1 MTGLCCRAV
10 RCRAFAAGPFAAG
23 ACRHPGVAVTPP
35 RHDLA
40 VGYRGKTA
48 AQEAARGLRAQGWT
62 LANIAAELGV
72 ARSSVSLW
80 VRDVAFTP
88 GPRVAARDRPPNVL
102 QRARTEEI
110 SRARADGR
118 ARLGLLSEREFL
130 VAGLALYA
138 GEGAKRDGDLIFT
151 NTDPMMRFFCRWLRH
166 FFDVDESQ
174 LRARLYL
181 HEDLDLGAAV
191 TFWSEVMN
199 IPPSQF
205 IRPHRAVADASRR
218 NNRHQYGCASVR
230 LRSRSQHRKL
240 MGLMEAL
247 LSSRTD
253 IPG

>member
-1 MTGLCCRAV
+1 
-10 RCRAFAAGPFAAG
+10 
-23 ACRHPGVAVTPP
+23 
-35 RHDLA
+35 

-48 AQEAARGLRAQGWT
+48 EQEAARALRAQGWT
-62 LANIAAELGV
+62 LANIAAELSV

-110 SRARADGR
+110 ARARADGLT
-118 ARLGLLSEREFL
+118 RLGSLSEREFL

-138 GEGAKRDGDLIFT
+138 GEGAKRDADLIFT
-151 NTDPMMRFFCRWLRH
+151 NTDPAMMRFFCRWLRH
-166 FFDVDESQ
+166 FIDIDESQ

-181 HEDLDLGAAV
+181 HEDLDLEAAIA
-191 TFWSEVMN
+191 FWSDVMD
-199 IPPSQF
+199 IPHSRF

-218 NNRHQYGCASVR
+218 NNRHEYGCASVR
-230 LRSRSQHRKL
+230 LRSRQRHRKL

>member
-1 MTGLCCRAV
+1 
-10 RCRAFAAGPFAAG
+10 
-23 ACRHPGVAVTPP
+23 
-35 RHDLA
+35 

-48 AQEAARGLRAQGWT
+48 EQEAARALRAQGWT
-62 LANIAAELGV
+62 LANLAAELSV

-110 SRARADGR
+110 ARARADGLT
-118 ARLGLLSEREFL
+118 RLGSLSDREFL

-151 NTDPMMRFFCRWLRH
+151 NTDPVMMRFFCRWLRH
-166 FFDVDESQ
+166 FFDIDKSQ

-181 HEDLDLGAAV
+181 HEDLDLEAAIA
-191 TFWSEVMN
+191 FWSDVMG
-199 IPPSQF
+199 IPPSRF

-218 NNRHQYGCASVR
+218 NNRHEYGCASVR
-230 LRSRSQHRKL
+230 LRSRPQHRKL